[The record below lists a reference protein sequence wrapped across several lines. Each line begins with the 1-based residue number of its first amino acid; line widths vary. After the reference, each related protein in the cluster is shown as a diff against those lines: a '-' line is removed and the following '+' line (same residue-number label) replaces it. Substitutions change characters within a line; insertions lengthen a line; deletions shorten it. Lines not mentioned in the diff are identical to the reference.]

1 MTNAGKARY
10 VENEE
15 DINTLKKYLKNP
27 LILAKVQISTWR
39 YVDHILKTAY
49 TTICT
54 DAK

>member
-27 LILAKVQISTWR
+27 LILSKVSNK
-39 YVDHILKTAY
+39 YME
-49 TTICT
+49 ICRSYPE
-54 DAK
+54 DCVYYNMH